1 MYNKFVKKKRKI
13 DFKSSD
19 NEMLMHDTTDCITIS
34 AWNNC
39 IGHTDNLYEGKCC
52 KELVTDEVLEPIT
65 IHTAEILSQS
75 PSFECSD
82 NGIKQASF
90 FYYSFYINTNN

>member
-1 MYNKFVKKKRKI
+1 LWEKKEKNI

-19 NEMLMHDTTDCITIS
+19 NEMLMHDA

-39 IGHTDNLYEGKCC
+39 IGHTDDLYEGKCC
-52 KELVTDEVLEPIT
+52 KELMTDEVLEPIT

-75 PSFECSD
+75 PSYECS
-82 NGIKQASF
+82 
-90 FYYSFYINTNN
+90 NNVN